1 MNMDEQTVKQITQ
14 NQTRSKLFIRIA
26 TICLVVAAAVCIV
39 MQVTKMQESNPTLYY
54 IMWGVVAIFAVSGMI
69 LLGCGDRFNF
79 KNSRIAQQL
88 AAKFFVE
95 QFKDINFFT
104 GSIAHI
110 QFCYRADE
118 MDDEELENLPD
129 EMESAVV
136 IKYEQ
141 TNLRFEFDLRPV
153 WDIPCAL
160 SYGRGKTITEND
172 MIFDYLQAKCYL
184 SANSG
189 KMPVEVT
196 FDDGLGKKPKYI
208 VANGQLLEF
217 KTEKNIF
224 IKYKLL

>member
-1 MNMDEQTVKQITQ
+1 
-14 NQTRSKLFIRIA
+14 
-26 TICLVVAAAVCIV
+26 
-39 MQVTKMQESNPTLYY
+39 
-54 IMWGVVAIFAVSGMI
+54 
-69 LLGCGDRFNF
+69 
-79 KNSRIAQQL
+79 
-88 AAKFFVE
+88 
-95 QFKDINFFT
+95 
-104 GSIAHI
+104 
-110 QFCYRADE
+110 

-136 IKYEQ
+136 IKCEQ